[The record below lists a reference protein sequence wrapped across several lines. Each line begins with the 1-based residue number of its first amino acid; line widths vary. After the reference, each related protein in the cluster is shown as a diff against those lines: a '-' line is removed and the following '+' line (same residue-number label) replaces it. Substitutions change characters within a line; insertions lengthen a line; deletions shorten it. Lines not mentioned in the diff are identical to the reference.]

1 MPNSQGIPGS
11 QGTNAQRDRGVL
23 DLQTETMKTDCFM
36 GQKLGAGAGWS
47 WIEAS
52 RSDSHPTAFPP
63 FGIA

>member
-36 GQKLGAGAGWS
+36 VQKLGAGAG
-47 WIEAS
+47 
-52 RSDSHPTAFPP
+52 
-63 FGIA
+63 